1 MLLYL
6 LFDAIGGAQE
16 RFNVILTDLGE
27 RVANLIFSVAESV
40 AEKHIPGLVSLGFAI
55 ALGVAL
61 FLLARGTRHNLAALR
76 DAEAAIAS
84 AKDEKEFSAKPDLVS
99 DGFEK
104 LRGRHGKAGAAVAEA
119 WDEYKETI
127 VVSDLDDKK
136 NMRNGLR
143 PGLFF
148 NPEDLGMAPGFWRI
162 VPGLFVSLG
171 LALTFLGLIAVLHKF
186 SGTMKDVEN
195 TAKTMSEAI
204 QGGMIVFIATASAKF
219 IMSLT
224 GLFCS
229 IIFTIG
235 LRTATSALDKR
246 LLGLCRKIE
255 KRLTFV
261 SLEELADKQLAAI
274 SEQTEQM
281 KHLNIELVEGL
292 ARPLR
297 EEIPAAISAAIA
309 TEIRPLMAS
318 LGQTTSS
325 GMESMMGDLSSRISR
340 DVGEALSIAS
350 TRLSD
355 AADRLGQLS
364 GALEGGSGRMGAEFE
379 GAIASLSSAV
389 EKMQGGMQASADTTA
404 GAFSK
409 GAEEFLAA
417 MNQSLDRIG
426 ENTAQSNASLTKV
439 ADALVSAAG
448 NFSTEVETASAD
460 ARRRASEAMDV
471 SSEGAARAVAQA
483 GASVLQSFDEAIA
496 ATAEKAKAMSG
507 KAGQDLLKPL
517 EDLRDRLDEIVTR
530 AAAGASHM
538 SSFADGAERGAAAVG
553 DAATGLRASS
563 DAFQAAAGPLRSM
576 SERTEAAAA
585 RSAEASTAA
594 AQAVG
599 RSAEEV
605 AASAA
610 RALDAALQVAQAR
623 AQAADHALQG
633 IAVALTRF
641 KDVAD
646 RYDEL
651 DENLGKAFEIFR
663 TKVEEAMD
671 DVSGSAKEVHD
682 LYAGALDTLRE
693 VVDDARTFAPEQ
705 RRR

>member
-186 SGTMKDVEN
+186 SGKMDVKDSAMT
-195 TAKTMSEAI
+195 TAEAI
-204 QGGMIVFIATASAKF
+204 QLGMPVFIATASAKF

-325 GMESMMGDLSSRISR
+325 GMESMMGDLSSRISG

-576 SERTEAAAA
+576 AERTEAAAA

-623 AQAADHALQG
+623 AQATDHALQG

>member
-1 MLLYL
+1 
-6 LFDAIGGAQE
+6 
-16 RFNVILTDLGE
+16 
-27 RVANLIFSVAESV
+27 V

-186 SGTMKDVEN
+186 SGKMDVKDSAMT
-195 TAKTMSEAI
+195 TAEAI
-204 QGGMIVFIATASAKF
+204 QLGMPVFIATASAKF

-325 GMESMMGDLSSRISR
+325 GMESMMGDLSSRISG

-576 SERTEAAAA
+576 AERTEAAAA

>member
-186 SGTMKDVEN
+186 SGKMDVKDSAMT
-195 TAKTMSEAI
+195 TAEAI
-204 QGGMIVFIATASAKF
+204 QLGMPVFIATASAKF

-576 SERTEAAAA
+576 AERTEAAAA

>member
-186 SGTMKDVEN
+186 SGKMDVKDSAMT
-195 TAKTMSEAI
+195 TAEAI
-204 QGGMIVFIATASAKF
+204 QLGMPVFIATASAKF

-325 GMESMMGDLSSRISR
+325 GMESMMGDLSSRISG

-563 DAFQAAAGPLRSM
+563 DAFQAAAGTLRSM